1 MNLLDIYIE
10 DINNS
15 RTSIG
20 PIKAESSELSDIKSI
35 DIVDLE

>member
-15 RTSIG
+15 YTSTG
-20 PIKAESSELSDIKSI
+20 PIRVESSKLSDIKSI